1 MSKKKALIIGVDPGS
16 TSAVA
21 AVDLDGEIELLES
34 GKNFPPS
41 EIIERIVKVGS
52 PVVVASDKGKTPSTV
67 EDIATSLGAEIFEP
81 EEDLDSRRKRELG
94 KGTNSHEKDAAASA
108 MYAYNSLQR
117 EIKKI
122 EKYNNK
128 LEIDRPQVA
137 KRYFSDKPIE
147 PEDEDETEK
156 KEETNDESQSQNQ
169 VDREKQRLRSK
180 VENLE
185 EQIESLKSELG
196 EEKSKNKKLRQKYED
211 LKQNKRDEIVKDQ
224 EIRKREGIIKEK
236 NREIE
241 DIEEELENAEIRE
254 EQYREAISKLK
265 NNAEIVPIIDER
277 TEEIPDKAVTR
288 SEEVEEKLQE
298 RGFNVHHVDNIDGVE
313 LAYHH
318 VVEDFPD
325 TAEDFKEI
333 IEDYRDSR

>member
-1 MSKKKALIIGVDPGS
+1 MSEKKALIIGIDPGS

-21 AVDLDGEIELLES
+21 AVTLDGEIQLLES

-41 EIIERIVKVGS
+41 EIIERIVKVGR

-67 EDIATSLGAEIFEP
+67 GDIATSLGAEIFEP
-81 EEDLDSRRKRELG
+81 EEDLDSKRKRKLG

-122 EKYNNK
+122 EKYDNR
-128 LEIDRPQVA
+128 LDIDRAQVA
-137 KRYFSDKPIE
+137 KRYFSDKELE
-147 PEDEDETEK
+147 PENKQETETDDEVTDGPK
-156 KEETNDESQSQNQ
+156 NEKE
-169 VDREKQRLRSK
+169 VDREKHRLRSK

-185 EQIESLKSELG
+185 DQVETLKSEIG
-196 EEKSKNKKLRQKYED
+196 EEKSQKQKLREKYED
-211 LKQNKRDEIVKDQ
+211 LKQEKRDEIVKDQ

-241 DIEEELENAEIRE
+241 ELEEELENAEIRE
-254 EQYREAISKLK
+254 EQYREAIKKLK
-265 NNAEIVPIIDER
+265 NNAEIVPIIDKR

-288 SEEVEEKLQE
+288 SEEVEEKLQK
-298 RGFNVHHVDNIDGVE
+298 RGFNVHHVDNIEGVE

-318 VVEDFPD
+318 VVEDFPE

-333 IEDYRDSR
+333 IEDYRESR

>member
-21 AVDLDGEIELLES
+21 AVTLDGEIELLES

-41 EIIERIVKVGS
+41 EIIERIVKVGR

-81 EEDLDSRRKRELG
+81 EEDLDSERKRELG

-122 EKYNNK
+122 EKYEDR
-128 LEIDRPQVA
+128 LEIERPQVA
-137 KRYFSDKPIE
+137 KRYFSDKPLE
-147 PEDEDETEK
+147 PEDEGETEV
-156 KEETNDESQSQNQ
+156 EDEAVEDVQTENER
-169 VDREKQRLRSK
+169 DREKERLRRK

-185 EQIESLKSELG
+185 EQVESLKSELG
-196 EEKSKNKKLRQKYED
+196 EEKSEKQKLRQKYED
-211 LKQNKRDEIVKDQ
+211 LKEDKRDEIVKDQ
-224 EIRKREGIIKEK
+224 EIKKREGIIKEK

-241 DIEEELENAEIRE
+241 ELEDELENAEIRE
-254 EQYREAISKLK
+254 EQYREAISMLK
-265 NNAEIVPIIDER
+265 DEAEIVPIINER

-288 SEEVEEKLQE
+288 SEEVEEKLQK
-298 RGFNVHHVDNIDGVE
+298 RGFNVHHVDNVEGVE

-318 VVEDFPD
+318 VVEEFPE
-325 TAEDFKEI
+325 TAENFKEI
-333 IEDYRDSR
+333 IQEYRESR